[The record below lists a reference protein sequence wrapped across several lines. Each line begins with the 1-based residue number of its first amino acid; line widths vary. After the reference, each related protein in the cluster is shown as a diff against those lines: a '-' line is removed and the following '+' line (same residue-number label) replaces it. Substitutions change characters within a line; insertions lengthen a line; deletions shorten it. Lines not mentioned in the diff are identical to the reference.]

1 MISLR
6 FITGIVAVLALAL
19 ASLLMVDAAYAS
31 APEEVAYPKGT
42 VCFLEYEERSGNV
55 VTLSGVGIPNFKVRI
70 HNGSWDQI
78 SFYNAMIPIR
88 NLSVLPCPLSYLAP
102 G

>member
-1 MISLR
+1 MLRSMIVVVVLTLA
-6 FITGIVAVLALAL
+6 ITAVL
-19 ASLLMVDAAYAS
+19 SIDTTVVAS

-42 VCFLEYEERSGNV
+42 VCFLGYEERSGNV
-55 VTLSGVGIPNFKVRI
+55 VTLSGVGIPNFTVRI
-70 HNGSWDQI
+70 HNGLWDQI
-78 SFYNAMIPIR
+78 SFHNAMIPIR